1 MIKITI
7 DYTNVMKDKTDYLSY
22 KEIDSML
29 NFCVDNGKLRDY
41 MLILT
46 LFRTARRITE
56 VVGEKPYTRKVG
68 LRPCDLHPD
77 TLIEFDILKKN
88 HIKSKTKAGK
98 KRNPDQLYKQRLLKM
113 PVRRLKAVDTE
124 FYNTLSLYIESE
136 GIHKLDRV
144 FAITRQRAWIIIANI
159 AKACNILRPNGKI
172 HPHSFRHSYAI
183 FLLKSNPNDAATLRQ
198 VQDLLDHSNINMTMH
213 YANFV
218 QQDKVDMLD
227 RVFGK

>member
-1 MIKITI
+1 MTI
-7 DYTNVMKDKTDYLSY
+7 DYSNVMKDKTDYLSFE
-22 KEIDSML
+22 EIESML
-29 NFCVDNGKLRDY
+29 HYCIEEGKARDY

-56 VVGEKPYTRKVG
+56 IVGEKPYTRKVG

-77 TLIEFDILKKN
+77 GLIEFDILKKN
-88 HIKSKTKAGK
+88 HIKTKTKLGK
-98 KRNPDQLYKQRLLKM
+98 ERDPQRLLKKRLFKM
-113 PVRRLKAVDTE
+113 PKRCLKAVDTE
-124 FYNTLSLYIESE
+124 YYGLLQDYIESE
-136 GIHKLDRV
+136 YISKHQRV
-144 FAITRQRAWIIIANI
+144 FPITRQRAWKIISTV
-159 AKACNILRPNGKI
+159 AKECNITRPNSKI

-218 QQDKVDMLD
+218 QQDKIDMLD
-227 RVFGK
+227 RVFGR

>member
-1 MIKITI
+1 MNI
-7 DYTNVMKDKTDYLSY
+7 DYSNTMKDKTNYLSFE
-22 KEIDSML
+22 EIESML
-29 NFCVDNGKLRDY
+29 SYCAEEEKIRDY

-56 VVGEKPYTRKVG
+56 IVGEKPYTRKVG

-77 TLIEFDILKKN
+77 GLIEFDILKKN
-88 HIKSKTKAGK
+88 HIKSKTKSGK
-98 KRNPDQLYKQRLLKM
+98 EKDPNRLTKARLLKM
-113 PVRRLKAVDTE
+113 PKRCLKAVDTE
-124 FYNTLSLYIESE
+124 FYSLLQDYINSES
-136 GIHKLDRV
+136 IRDRQRI
-144 FAITRQRAWIIIANI
+144 FEITRQRAWKIITTI
-159 AKACNILRPNGKI
+159 AKECAITRPNGKI

-218 QQDKVDMLD
+218 QQDKIDMLD
-227 RVFGK
+227 RVFGR